1 MHIVR
6 KMTRLCVFSLFM
18 LGLSAQCSAAAVFG
32 VVSSIWAATSDG
44 GFLVFLEDSDVF
56 ADCFLGGGFV
66 GIEVDGSN
74 IDHAKNM
81 FALALSAQSK
91 GTSVMLILDDAESC
105 LILGLSS

>member
-1 MHIVR
+1 
-6 KMTRLCVFSLFM
+6 
-18 LGLSAQCSAAAVFG
+18 
-32 VVSSIWAATSDG
+32 
-44 GFLVFLEDSDVF
+44 
-56 ADCFLGGGFV
+56 
-66 GIEVDGSN
+66 SN